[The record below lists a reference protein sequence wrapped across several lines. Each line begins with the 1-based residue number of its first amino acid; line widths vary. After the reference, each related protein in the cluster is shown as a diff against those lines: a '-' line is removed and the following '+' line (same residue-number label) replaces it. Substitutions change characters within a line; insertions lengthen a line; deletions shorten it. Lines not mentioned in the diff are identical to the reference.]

1 MIFDHSECII
11 SLFNPHNA
19 RFVVKNFEKIN
30 DETKSANT
38 HKMWLIWHNM
48 QGYILPFDY
57 TFIYLWQNI
66 ACHEQNN
73 WKKKRT
79 G

>member
-1 MIFDHSECII
+1 MKQN
-11 SLFNPHNA
+11 LPMLT
-19 RFVVKNFEKIN
+19 KIQF
-30 DETKSANT
+30 
-38 HKMWLIWHNM
+38 IWHNI

-66 ACHEQNN
+66 ACYEQNS